1 MQLKV
6 KIIFR
11 CLISSC
17 NPCFTF
23 FCQKKKKAKNDEKSK
38 TGKIIIINLEANE
51 KVKSKKFKNFLFFFF
66 VFSNVFAYFYFFTF
80 SEFLSY
86 DIFMILGVEEE
97 VATLIVVSPKL

>member
-1 MQLKV
+1 MIKNLQPTQKV
-6 KIIFR
+6 KTKNLPIF
-11 CLISSC
+11 
-17 NPCFTF
+17 F
-23 FCQKKKKAKNDEKSK
+23 
-38 TGKIIIINLEANE
+38 
-51 KVKSKKFKNFLFFFF
+51 FFFF